1 MGQIFGKKVV
11 LIEKCFF
18 IREVFH
24 QCMEVWERFQ
34 KKGGSNIERCFF
46 ISVVFISVVSHQG
59 GLSSGWYVIKMV
71 SDRWSLIGVVFH
83 WGGLSSGWSAIGVV
97 CHCGG
102 LSPGWSV
109 IWTFFHQDD
118 VI

>member
-1 MGQIFGKKVV
+1 MV

-18 IREVFH
+18 FFFFFSNRVVFH
-24 QCMEVWERFQ
+24 RCMKVWERFQ
-34 KKGGSNIERCFF
+34 KKGGSNREVFF
-46 ISVVFISVVSHQG
+46 HQCGFHQCGLSSGRSVIGVVCPQDGLSSVVSH
-59 GLSSGWYVIKMV
+59 
-71 SDRWSLIGVVFH
+71 R
-83 WGGLSSGWSAIGVV
+83 GGLSSGWSAIGVV